1 MTDPQPGDPRRDDGS
16 SDEELVARVRAGDV
30 AAYAVLYDRHR
41 VAAIHYAQRRS
52 GTDDAQD
59 VAQASFLKVLTALLA
74 GGGPRDGFTPYLLRV
89 VRNEAID
96 RSRRTHET
104 PVEDVQMV
112 GADDLVVRED
122 ADLHA
127 ERELL
132 RSALAE
138 LPLTQR
144 EVLWLTEVEGL
155 APRDVAPR
163 LGMSA
168 NAVSQMARRGREG
181 LRAAWLQ
188 AQVDTRGVHP
198 ECRRTVASLGA
209 YEWGRLSS
217 ARQTAGERHL
227 DGCADCTARLA
238 ELRRLSGRMRG
249 VLLPLVLSSPEL
261 LRSQFPPAGATGVT
275 GAGALSVIEGARTA
289 LTGTLATLGVAAVA
303 VVGGAVA
310 LDPADGPSG
319 SGHASATATVGSA
332 GGSTTGPGATGSGT
346 PVEAPSAAAS
356 PGGSDADARGTGT
369 TDEAPMSPTSSATAD
384 PAAGAGS
391 QPGAGSTDPTAT
403 GASSA
408 VPSGDPSGPEGSTAP
423 VSEGRSGTS
432 DGTSGPPTGD
442 PASSSPPTDESTAV
456 PEPRSGRGPTRPVDP
471 VLDTRPAEEPT
482 TAPVEVPSD
491 DSSANVDE
499 GPTDEPPQDP
509 ILVPTPP
516 PAPPTRYP
524 LQGRPVL
531 PPASKPAP
539 TAPPASGA
547 GDDAEDDRARTRSD
561 RRDPRRPAP
570 VPHPARSAAH
580 AGRHT
585 RPGERRPAARSHG
598 AGRLSTD
605 VLR

>member
-41 VAAIHYAQRRS
+41 DAAIHYARRRS
-52 GTDDAQD
+52 GTDDEQD
-59 VAQASFLKVLTALLA
+59 VAQAAFLKVLTALLA

-138 LPLTQR
+138 LPRTQR

-168 NAVSQMARRGREG
+168 NAVSQLARRGREG
-181 LRAAWLQ
+181 LRATWLQ
-188 AQVDTRGVHP
+188 AQVDTRGVRP
-198 ECRRTVASLGA
+198 ECRRTVASLGG
-209 YEWGRLSS
+209 YERGRLSS
-217 ARQTAGERHL
+217 ARQAAGERHL

-238 ELRRLSGRMRG
+238 RLRRLSGRMRG

-289 LTGTLATLGVAAVA
+289 LTGTLATLGAAAVV

-310 LDPADGPSG
+310 LDPTDGPSG

-332 GGSTTGPGATGSGT
+332 GGSTTDPGATGSGT

-356 PGGSDADARGTGT
+356 PGGSGADARGTGT
-369 TDEAPMSPTSSATAD
+369 TDEAPTASTSSATAD
-384 PAAGAGS
+384 PAAGGGS
-391 QPGAGSTDPTAT
+391 RPGAGSTDPTAT

-408 VPSGDPSGPEGSTAP
+408 VPSGSPSGPEGSTAP
-423 VSEGRSGTS
+423 GSEGRSGTS

-442 PASSSPPTDESTAV
+442 PASSSPPSDESTAV
-456 PEPRSGRGPTRPVDP
+456 PEPRSGRGPMRPVDP
-471 VLDTRPAEEPT
+471 VLGTLPAEEPT
-482 TAPVEVPSD
+482 TAPVEDSSG

-499 GPTDEPPQDP
+499 VPTDEPPQDP
-509 ILVPTPP
+509 ILVPPPP
-516 PAPPTRYP
+516 PAPPTRDP

-539 TAPPASGA
+539 TAPPSSGA
-547 GDDAEDDRARTRSD
+547 GDDAEEDR
-561 RRDPRRPAP
+561 
-570 VPHPARSAAH
+570 
-580 AGRHT
+580 
-585 RPGERRPAARSHG
+585 GE
-598 AGRLSTD
+598 D
-605 VLR
+605 EF